1 MIGSAGRTHYAPG
14 VYFGQGVWRVI
25 RRPAKKLWSVL
36 WLALCKYA
44 DTDGE
49 QRAASFAYYAFF
61 ALFPLILLFIS
72 IGSIFVDQVRAT
84 STIMDFV
91 SRFIPAAIGEDN
103 VIEHTIAGVMKNRS
117 GAGVIAFLG
126 LAWSSLRFF
135 QALVHGVNRAWGT
148 TEYSWWRLPLKN
160 LAMVGV
166 VASALLLGVIT
177 PMILDYVEYY
187 YWTRNYVYHFVL
199 MVRIF
204 YLGRLVLPPL
214 VLFYGFTMF
223 YKFAPRRRTTF
234 KEVWIAA
241 LLATI
246 LLQILR
252 ALFVLYV
259 RNFANFNALYGTFG
273 GMVAILMWIY
283 LSGSIIILG
292 GCLSAAQ
299 AEIEGK
305 KMPTDKALPEP
316 PKKP

>member
-1 MIGSAGRTHYAPG
+1 M
-14 VYFGQGVWRVI
+14 
-25 RRPAKKLWSVL
+25 
-36 WLALCKYA
+36 
-44 DTDGE
+44 
-49 QRAASFAYYAFF
+49 
-61 ALFPLILLFIS
+61 
-72 IGSIFVDQVRAT
+72 
-84 STIMDFV
+84 

-117 GAGVIAFLG
+117 GAGVIAFAG

-135 QALVHGVNRAWGT
+135 QSLVRGVNRAWGT

-166 VASALLLGVIT
+166 VASALLFGVIT
-177 PMILDYVEYY
+177 PMILNYVEYY
-187 YWTRNYVYHFVL
+187 YWTENFVYHFVL
-199 MVRIF
+199 MVTIF
-204 YLGRLVLPPL
+204 ELGRLVLPPL
-214 VLFYGFTMF
+214 VLFYGFAMF

-241 LLATI
+241 LLATV

-259 RNFANFNALYGTFG
+259 KSFANFNALYGTFG

-316 PKKP
+316 RPEANE